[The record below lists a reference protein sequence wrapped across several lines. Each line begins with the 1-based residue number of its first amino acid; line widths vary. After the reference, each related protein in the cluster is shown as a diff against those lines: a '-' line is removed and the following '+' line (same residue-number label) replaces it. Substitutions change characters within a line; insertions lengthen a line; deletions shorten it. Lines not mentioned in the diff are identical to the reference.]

1 LFWQVYFSMVG
12 RGVAIVRPMTR
23 LVVSLFGVALAV
35 GGSCSKSDP
44 SSAPSGIAATTEI
57 PAATAAPVAT
67 AIPAAT
73 ASATGPT
80 TAIPAATA
88 SATGPTTETAAATPT
103 EVEADPDTP
112 PEPPCGDKPLP
123 RCTLRTW
130 MKAHSTPAMNNHDF
144 DALAT
149 VLDKVAT
156 MAPPGYPNWASIS
169 RDGASAARALDL
181 EAVRA
186 SCRSC
191 HRQYKDRYKKELHDR
206 PI

>member
-1 LFWQVYFSMVG
+1 
-12 RGVAIVRPMTR
+12 MTR

-35 GGSCSKSDP
+35 GGSCSKNDR
-44 SSAPSGIAATTEI
+44 SSPPTGIAATTETAAATPT
-57 PAATAAPVAT
+57 PAAPAT
-67 AIPAAT
+67 A
-73 ASATGPT
+73 
-80 TAIPAATA
+80 
-88 SATGPTTETAAATPT
+88 PTTETAAATPT
-103 EVEADPDTP
+103 DAEAEPEPDTP

-130 MKAHSTPAMNNHDF
+130 MKAHSTPAMNDHDF

-149 VLDKVAT
+149 VLDKIAT
-156 MAPPGYPNWASIS
+156 LAPPGYPNWASIS

>member
-1 LFWQVYFSMVG
+1 
-12 RGVAIVRPMTR
+12 MTR

-57 PAATAAPVAT
+57 PAATATAT
-67 AIPAAT
+67 A
-73 ASATGPT
+73 PT
-80 TAIPAATA
+80 TD
-88 SATGPTTETAAATPT
+88 SAPATPT
-103 EVEADPDTP
+103 DADAEPEPEPDTP

-130 MKAHSTPAMNNHDF
+130 MKAHSTPAMNDHDF

-149 VLDKVAT
+149 VLDKIAKL
-156 MAPPGYPNWASIS
+156 APPGYPNWASIS